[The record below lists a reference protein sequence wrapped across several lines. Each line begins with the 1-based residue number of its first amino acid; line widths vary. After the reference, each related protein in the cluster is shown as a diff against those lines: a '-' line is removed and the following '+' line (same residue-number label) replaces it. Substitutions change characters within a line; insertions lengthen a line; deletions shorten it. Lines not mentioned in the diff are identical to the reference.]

1 MTRSPVSCCFVGRSA
16 SDEGPPG
23 SRHHSPAFIVVSVV
37 SCPTVEE
44 VEAMRPRRI
53 VVSPGPGAPRDAG
66 IACELIKRFAGRVP
80 ILGVCLGTSY
90 RRRTEAGVR
99 RRALRRSCCGDAY
112 DLPPARLTS
121 LASRRHQRVRTLVSR
136 LNSQACSACS
146 RSSAGRCRTRARSCT
161 ARQAPCT
168 TTAAACLRACPRRS
182 TRCATTA
189 SRASPTRCP
198 RAWRSPA
205 APPAASSRES
215 ATRRVPVRSY

>member
-53 VVSPGPGAPRDAG
+53 VVSPGPG
-66 IACELIKRFAGRVP
+66 VP